1 MLIQGEDDFK
11 APDNRASKLKIDKK
25 KDKKSDG
32 CC

>member
-1 MLIQGEDDFK
+1 MEEDDFK
-11 APDNRASKLKIDKK
+11 APDNRPSKLKNDKK